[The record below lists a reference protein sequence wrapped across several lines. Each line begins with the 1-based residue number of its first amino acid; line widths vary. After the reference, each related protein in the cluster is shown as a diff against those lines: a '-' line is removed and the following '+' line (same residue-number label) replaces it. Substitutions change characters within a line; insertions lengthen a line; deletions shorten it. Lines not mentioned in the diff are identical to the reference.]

1 MRTLCKKLVSCRRA
15 IPESRV
21 SPCWKMPLKHRASGI
36 CKYLP
41 GFRNKYFLNL
51 KTRPRPFRSGA
62 GSALRR
68 FRSRGHDS
76 QKNLPRKISAAV
88 TARVIIRRG
97 FSCGLSVFY
106 SPIAM
111 TGLRR

>member
-21 SPCWKMPLKHRASGI
+21 SPCRKMPLKHRASGI

-51 KTRPRPFRSGA
+51 KTRPRPVRSGA
-62 GSALRR
+62 GLAIRR

-76 QKNLPRKISAAV
+76 QKKPTPEN
-88 TARVIIRRG
+88 IRRRHRACYYPTRFFLRTFG
-97 FSCGLSVFY
+97 FL
-106 SPIAM
+106 
-111 TGLRR
+111 